1 MRLTRFALLAAV
13 AASLGGVAHAA
24 DVRPPTTMTE
34 TEARRFLAQA
44 SFGPTDASVA
54 TVMASGR
61 SAWLASQFA
70 RADSDFTGV
79 AWVDPDSNKGCPTGS
94 AATCKR
100 DNYTLFPVQ
109 VQFFANAVNQPD
121 QLRQRT
127 ALALSQ
133 ILVVSGNVIK
143 LPNAMAQYQRIF
155 LRNAFGNFRDVLKEV
170 TLSPAMGRFLNMA
183 NNDKPNPAKGIE
195 PNENYAREVLQLFS
209 IGLWQLNLDGTP
221 KLDAKGQPIPSYD
234 QETVEGFAH
243 VFTGWTYAP
252 RPGATPN
259 KFGNPSYY
267 DQPMIAFDDHHDKG
281 AKTLLNGVVL
291 PAGQTAQ
298 ADLEAA
304 IDNIF
309 NHPNVGPFIGRQ
321 LIQQFVTANPS
332 PAYVQRVA
340 QAFNGTTAASFPGTG
355 VGTVQRRPR
364 GDMKAVLTAILSD
377 PEALTAQDANKFG
390 KLREPILQLT
400 HLLRAMGGTSDG
412 VWLRSQA
419 AALGQTIYSPAS
431 VFNFFPPDYDLPGDP
446 ALDGPAFGV
455 FNASAAF
462 KLSGVLA
469 TMLNGKPVAPDTTV
483 PGAIGTGIDLTR
495 WQTLAA
501 TPANLVAEINR
512 VLFAGRAS
520 ASLQAAL
527 LKAAQIAPAT
537 KPLDRAKAALFLAAM
552 SPEYLV
558 EN

>member
-1 MRLTRFALLAAV
+1 MPFARLSRLCLLAA
-13 AASLGGVAHAA
+13 AATLSWPAAPAFAA
-24 DVRPPTTMTE
+24 DEVTE
-34 TEARRFLAQA
+34 SQARRFLAQA

-54 TVMASGR
+54 TVKSGGR
-61 SAWLASQFA
+61 QAWLASQFN

-79 AWVDPDSNKGCPTGS
+79 AWVDPDASKGCPAGS
-94 AATCKR
+94 PATCNR
-100 DNYTLFPVQ
+100 DNYSLFPVQ

-127 ALALSQ
+127 ALALSE
-133 ILVVSGNVIK
+133 ILVISGNVIK
-143 LPNAMAQYQRIF
+143 LPNAMANYQRIF
-155 LRNAFGNFRDVLKEV
+155 LRNAFGNFRDVLREV

-209 IGLWQLNLDGTP
+209 IGLYQLNLDGSL
-221 KLDAKGQPIPSYD
+221 KLDAKGQPLPSYD
-234 QETVEGFAH
+234 QDTVEGFAH
-243 VFTGWTYAP
+243 AFTGWTYAP
-252 RPGATPN
+252 RPGATKN
-259 KFGNPSYY
+259 RFGNPSYY
-267 DQPMIAFDDHHDKG
+267 DAPLIAFDDHHDKG
-281 AKTLLNGVVL
+281 TKKLLNGTTL
-291 PAGQTAQ
+291 PGGQTAQ
-298 ADLEAA
+298 VDLVAA
-304 IDNIF
+304 VDNIF

-321 LIQQFVTANPS
+321 LIQQLVTANPS

-340 QAFNGTTAASFPGTG
+340 IAFNGATIS
-355 VGTVQRRPR
+355 VQGGQMTERRPR
-364 GDMKAVLTAILSD
+364 GDMKAVLTAILTD
-377 PEALTAQDANKFG
+377 PEALTPQDAGSFG

-400 HLLRAMGGTSDG
+400 HLLRAMNGISDG

-419 AALGQTIYSPAS
+419 ASLGQTVYSPPS
-431 VFNFFPPDYDLPGDP
+431 VFNFFSPDYDLPENP

-462 KLSGVLA
+462 KLSGVLQTA
-469 TMLNGKPVAPDTTV
+469 LNGKGVAPDATV
-483 PGAIGTGIDLTR
+483 AGAIGTKIDLAR
-495 WQTLAA
+495 WQALAA
-501 TPANLVAEINR
+501 TPANLVADINR

-520 ASLQAAL
+520 AALQAAL

>member
-13 AASLGGVAHAA
+13 AASLAGPAHAA
-24 DVRPPTTMTE
+24 DDRVPTPMSE
-34 TEARRFLAQA
+34 ADARRFLGQA

-54 TVMASGR
+54 AVMTSGR
-61 SAWLASQFA
+61 SAWLASQFT

-79 AWVDPDSNKGCPTGS
+79 AWVDPDSNKGCPAGS
-94 AATCKR
+94 PTTCKR
-100 DNYTLFPVQ
+100 DNYSLFPVQ

-209 IGLWQLNLDGTP
+209 IGLWQLNLDGTL

-252 RPGATPN
+252 RPGATRN
-259 KFGNPSYY
+259 RFGNPSYY

-281 AKTLLNGVVL
+281 PKTLLNGVVL

-298 ADLEAA
+298 VDLEAA

-340 QAFNGTTAASFPGTG
+340 QAFNGSTVVSFSRT
-355 VGTVQRRPR
+355 GTVERRPR
-364 GDMKAVLTAILSD
+364 GDMKAVLTAILTD
-377 PEALTAQDANKFG
+377 PEALTAQDANRFG

-412 VWLRSQA
+412 VYLRSQA
-419 AALGQTIYSPAS
+419 STLGQTVYSPAS

-462 KLSGVLA
+462 KLSGVLS
-469 TMLNGKPVAPDTTV
+469 TMLSGKPVAPDATV

-501 TPANLVAEINR
+501 TPATLVAEINR

-520 ASLQAAL
+520 AALQAAL

>member
-1 MRLTRFALLAAV
+1 MPFARLCLWAA
-13 AASLGGVAHAA
+13 AASLAWPAFAA
-24 DVRPPTTMTE
+24 SDLPPTAMSE
-34 TEARRFLAQA
+34 SDARRFLAQA

-54 TVMASGR
+54 QLMSSGR
-61 SAWLASQFA
+61 SAWLASQFTLA
-70 RADSDFTGV
+70 SSDFSGLPY
-79 AWVDPDSNKGCPTGS
+79 VDPDSSKGCPTG
-94 AATCKR
+94 AVPTCKR
-100 DNYTLFPVQ
+100 DNYSLFPVQ

-127 ALALSQ
+127 ALALSE

-143 LPNAMAQYQRIF
+143 LPNAMANYQRIF
-155 LRNAFGNFRDVLKEV
+155 LRNAFGNFRDVLREV

-209 IGLWQLNLDGTP
+209 VGLSQLNVDGSLQ
-221 KLDAKGQPIPSYD
+221 LDAKGQPIPSYD
-234 QETVEGFAH
+234 QDTVEGFAH
-243 VFTGWTYAP
+243 AFTGWTYAP
-252 RPGATPN
+252 RPGATRN

-267 DQPMIAFDDHHDKG
+267 DAPMVAFDDHHDKG
-281 AKTLLNGVVL
+281 TKKLLNGTVL
-291 PAGQTAQ
+291 PGGQTAQ
-298 ADLEAA
+298 ADLDAA
-304 IDNIF
+304 VDNIF

-321 LIQQFVTANPS
+321 LIQQLVTANPS
-332 PAYVQRVA
+332 PAYLQRVA
-340 QAFNGTTAASFPGTG
+340 TAFNGGAIVSG
-355 VGTVQRRPR
+355 QRSKR
-364 GDMKAVLTAILSD
+364 GDMKAVLMAILTD
-377 PEALTAQDANKFG
+377 AEAVAPQNPANFG

-400 HLLRAMGGTSDG
+400 HLLRAMGGVSDG

-419 AALGQTIYSPAS
+419 ASLGQTVYSPAS
-431 VFNFFPPDYDLPGDP
+431 VFNFFPPDYDLPDNP

-462 KLSGVLA
+462 KLSGVLQTA
-469 TMLNGKPVAPDTTV
+469 LNGRGVAADASV
-483 PGAIGTGIDLTR
+483 AGATGTKIDLAR
-495 WQTLAA
+495 WQALAA
-501 TPANLVAEINR
+501 TPASLVAEINR

-520 ASLQAAL
+520 AALQAAL
-527 LKAAQIAPAT
+527 LRAAQIAPAT

>member
-1 MRLTRFALLAAV
+1 MRLTRFILLAAA
-13 AASLGGVAHAA
+13 AASFVGAARAA
-24 DVRPPTTMTE
+24 DERPATPMSE
-34 TEARRFLAQA
+34 ADARRFLGQA

-54 TVMASGR
+54 TVRASGR
-61 SAWLASQFA
+61 AAWLASQFT
-70 RADSDFTGV
+70 RADSDFSGV
-79 AWVDPDSNKGCPTGS
+79 AWVDPDSSKGCPAG
-94 AATCKR
+94 APATCKR
-100 DNYTLFPVQ
+100 DNYSLFPVQ

-121 QLRQRT
+121 QLRQRA
-127 ALALSQ
+127 ALALSE

-155 LRNAFGNFRDVLKEV
+155 LRNAFGNFRDVLREV

-209 IGLWQLNLDGTP
+209 IGLWELNPDGSQ

-252 RPGATPN
+252 RPGATRN
-259 KFGNPSYY
+259 RFGNPSYY

-281 AKTLLNGVVL
+281 SKRLLNGVVL
-291 PAGQTAQ
+291 PAGGTAQ

-321 LIQQFVTANPS
+321 LIQQLVTANPS

-340 QAFNGTTAASFPGTG
+340 QAFNGTTTASFSPT
-355 VGTVQRRPR
+355 GTVQRKPR
-364 GDMKAVLTAILSD
+364 GDMKAVLSAILLD
-377 PEALTAQDANKFG
+377 PEALTAQDANRFG

-400 HLLRAMGGTSDG
+400 HLLRALGGTSDG
-412 VWLRSQA
+412 VWLRSQS
-419 AALGQTIYSPAS
+419 AALGQTVYSPAS
-431 VFNFFPPDYDLPGDP
+431 VFNFFPPDYDLPGD
-446 ALDGPAFGV
+446 ATLDGPAFGV

-462 KLSGVLA
+462 KLSGVLQ
-469 TMLNGKPVAPDTTV
+469 TLLSGKPVAPDTTV
-483 PGAIGTGIDLTR
+483 PGATGTGIDLSR
-495 WQTLAA
+495 WQALAA
-501 TPANLVAEINR
+501 TPATLVAEINR
-512 VLFAGRAS
+512 VMFAGRAS
-520 ASLQAAL
+520 AALQSAL
-527 LKAAQIAPAT
+527 LKAAQIAPDT

>member
-1 MRLTRFALLAAV
+1 MRLTRFALLATV
-13 AASLGGVAHAA
+13 AASLAGAAHAA

-79 AWVDPDSNKGCPTGS
+79 AWVDPDSSKGCPTGS
-94 AATCKR
+94 PATCKR

-209 IGLWQLNLDGTP
+209 IGLWQLNLDGTL
-221 KLDAKGQPIPSYD
+221 KLDAKGQPIPTYD

-252 RPGATPN
+252 RPGATRN

-281 AKTLLNGVVL
+281 AKTLLNGTVL

-298 ADLEAA
+298 VDLEAA

-340 QAFNGTTAASFPGTG
+340 QAFNGTTVVSLPS
-355 VGTVQRRPR
+355 VGTNSVQRRPR
-364 GDMKAVLTAILSD
+364 GDMKAVLTAILTD
-377 PEALTAQDANKFG
+377 PEALTAQDATKFG

-419 AALGQTIYSPAS
+419 AALGQPIYSPAS

-462 KLSGVLA
+462 KLSAILS
-469 TMLNGKPVAPDTTV
+469 TMLSGKPVAPDTTV
-483 PGAIGTGIDLTR
+483 PGAIGTGIDLAR

-520 ASLQAAL
+520 AALQAAL
-527 LKAAQIAPAT
+527 LNAAQIAPAT

>member
-1 MRLTRFALLAAV
+1 MPFARLCLWAA
-13 AASLGGVAHAA
+13 AASLSWPALAA
-24 DVRPPTTMTE
+24 DPPPAAAMTE
-34 TEARRFLAQA
+34 SDARRFLSQA

-54 TVMASGR
+54 ELMARGR
-61 SAWLASQFA
+61 PAWLASQFTLA
-70 RADSDFTGV
+70 NSDFTGL
-79 AWVDPDSNKGCPTGS
+79 AYVDPDFSKGCPMGS

-100 DNYTLFPVQ
+100 DNYSLFPVQ

-127 ALALSQ
+127 ALALSE

-143 LPNAMAQYQRIF
+143 LPYAMANYQRIF

-183 NNDKPNPAKGIE
+183 NNDKPNPTKGIE

-209 IGLWQLNLDGTP
+209 IGLSQLNPDGSVQ
-221 KLDAKGQPIPSYD
+221 LDAKGQPIASYD
-234 QETVEGFAH
+234 QEMVEGFAH

-252 RPGATPN
+252 RPGATKN
-259 KFGNPSYY
+259 RFGNPSYY
-267 DQPMIAFDDHHDKG
+267 DAPMIAFDDHHDKG
-281 AKTLLNGVVL
+281 TKKLLAGTVL
-291 PAGQTAQ
+291 PGGQTAQ
-298 ADLEAA
+298 ADLNAA

-340 QAFNGTTAASFPGTG
+340 RAFNGTASDSGPS
-355 VGTVQRRPR
+355 RPR
-364 GDMKAVLTAILSD
+364 GDMKAVLTAILTD
-377 PEALTAQDANKFG
+377 PEALTPQAPASFG

-400 HLLRAMGGTSDG
+400 HLLRALGGVSDG

-419 AALGQTIYSPAS
+419 AALGQTVYSPAS
-431 VFNFFPPDYDLPGDP
+431 VFNFFPPDYDLPDNP
-446 ALDGPAFGV
+446 SLDGPAFGV

-462 KLSGVLA
+462 KWSGVLQTA
-469 TMLNGKPVAPDTTV
+469 LNGKGVAPDTTV
-483 PGAIGTGIDLTR
+483 AGSVGTKIDLTR
-495 WQTLAA
+495 WQNLAA
-501 TPANLVAEINR
+501 TPATLVAEINR

-520 ASLQAAL
+520 SALQAAL

>member
-1 MRLTRFALLAAV
+1 MPQARLFLWAA
-13 AASLGGVAHAA
+13 AASLSWPAFAA
-24 DVRPPTTMTE
+24 SDLPSTAVSE
-34 TEARRFLAQA
+34 SDARRFLAQA
-44 SFGPTDASVA
+44 SFGPTDISVA
-54 TVMASGR
+54 DVMARGR
-61 SAWLASQFA
+61 TAWLASQFTLSN
-70 RADSDFTGV
+70 SDFTGV
-79 AWVDPDSNKGCPTGS
+79 PYVDPDSSRGCPAGS

-100 DNYTLFPVQ
+100 DNYSLFPVQ
-109 VQFFANAVNQPD
+109 VQFFANAINQPD

-127 ALALSQ
+127 ALALSE

-143 LPNAMAQYQRIF
+143 LPNAMANYQRIF

-209 IGLWQLNLDGTP
+209 IGLFQLNLDGSVQ
-221 KLDAKGQPIPSYD
+221 LDGKGQPIPSYD
-234 QETVEGFAH
+234 QDTVEGFAH
-243 VFTGWTYAP
+243 AFTGWTYAP
-252 RPGATPN
+252 RPGATKN

-267 DQPMIAFDDHHDKG
+267 DAQMIAFDDHHDKG
-281 AKTLLNGVVL
+281 TKKLLSGTVL
-291 PAGQTAQ
+291 PGGQSAQ
-298 ADLEAA
+298 ADIEAA
-304 IDNIF
+304 VDNIF

-321 LIQQFVTANPS
+321 LIQQLVTANPS

-340 QAFNGTTAASFPGTG
+340 TAFNGGP
-355 VGTVQRRPR
+355 RNKR
-364 GDMKAVLTAILSD
+364 GDLKAVLTAILTD
-377 PEALTAQDANKFG
+377 AEAASPQAPANFG

-400 HLLRAMGGTSDG
+400 HLVRAMGGTSDG

-419 AALGQTIYSPAS
+419 AGLGQTVYSPAS
-431 VFNFFPPDYDLPGDP
+431 VFNFFPPDYDLPDNP
-446 ALDGPAFGV
+446 SLDGPAFGV

-462 KLSGVLA
+462 KLSGVLQTA
-469 TMLNGKPVAPDTTV
+469 LNGKGVAADTTV
-483 PGAIGTGIDLTR
+483 PGSVGTKIDLTR
-495 WQTLAA
+495 WQALAA
-501 TPANLVAEINR
+501 TPTSLVAEINR

-520 ASLQAAL
+520 AALQAAL

>member
-1 MRLTRFALLAAV
+1 MTLARLCLLAA
-13 AASLGGVAHAA
+13 AASLSWPTLPALAA
-24 DVRPPTTMTE
+24 DVPATMTE
-34 TEARRFLAQA
+34 PQARRFLGQA
-44 SFGPTDASVA
+44 SFGPTEASVA
-54 TVMASGR
+54 TVMAGGR
-61 SAWLASQFA
+61 QAWLASQFT

-79 AWVDPDSNKGCPTGS
+79 AWVDPDPNKGCPTGS

-109 VQFFANAVNQPD
+109 AQFFANAVNQPD

-127 ALALSQ
+127 ALALSE

-155 LRNAFGNFRDVLKEV
+155 LRNAFGNFRDVLREV

-209 IGLWQLNLDGTP
+209 IGLWQLNLDGSL

-234 QETVEGFAH
+234 QDTVEGFAH
-243 VFTGWTYAP
+243 AFTGWTYAP
-252 RPGATPN
+252 RPGATRN

-267 DQPMIAFDDHHDKG
+267 DAPMIAFDDHHDKG
-281 AKTLLNGVVL
+281 AKKLLNGTTL

-298 ADLEAA
+298 ADLDAA
-304 IDNIF
+304 VDNIF

-340 QAFNGTTAASFPGTG
+340 QAFNGATATPFSRGQL
-355 VGTVQRRPR
+355 VERRPR
-364 GDMKAVLTAILSD
+364 GDMKAVLLAILTD
-377 PEALTAQDANKFG
+377 PEALTAQDANSFG

-400 HLLRAMGGTSDG
+400 HLLRAMGGVSDG

-419 AALGQTIYSPAS
+419 AALGQPVYSPPS
-431 VFNFFPPDYDLPGDP
+431 VFNFFAPDYDLPENPG
-446 ALDGPAFGV
+446 LDGPAFGV

-462 KLSGVLA
+462 KLSGVLQTA
-469 TMLNGKPVAPDTTV
+469 LNGKGVAADTTV
-483 PGAIGTGIDLTR
+483 AGAIGTKIDLTR
-495 WQTLAA
+495 WQNLAA
-501 TPANLVAEINR
+501 TPASLVAEINR

-520 ASLQAAL
+520 SALQSAL

>member
-1 MRLTRFALLAAV
+1 MPFARTCLLAAV
-13 AASLGGVAHAA
+13 ASLSWPTFAA
-24 DVRPPTTMTE
+24 DDRPPTTMTE
-34 TEARRFLAQA
+34 GQARRFLGQA
-44 SFGPTDASVA
+44 TFGPTDASVA
-54 TVMASGR
+54 AVMAGGR
-61 SAWLASQFA
+61 QPWIASQFTL
-70 RADSDFTGV
+70 ADSDFSNV
-79 AWVDPDSNKGCPTGS
+79 AWVDPDSSKGCPTGS
-94 AATCKR
+94 PATCVR

-127 ALALSQ
+127 ALALSE
-133 ILVVSGNVIK
+133 ILVVSGNIIK

-155 LRNAFGNFRDVLKEV
+155 LRNAFGNFRDVLRQV

-209 IGLWQLNLDGTP
+209 IGLWKLNLDGSLQ
-221 KLDAKGQPIPSYD
+221 LDSRGQPIPSYD

-243 VFTGWTYAP
+243 AFTGWTYAP
-252 RPGATPN
+252 RPGATKN

-267 DQPMIAFDDHHDKG
+267 DAPMIAFDDHHDKG
-281 AKTLLNGVVL
+281 AKQLLNGTVL
-291 PAGQTAQ
+291 PGGQTAQ

-321 LIQQFVTANPS
+321 LIQQLVTANPS

-340 QAFNGTTAASFPGTG
+340 LAFNGTTTANFTRGQL
-355 VGTVQRRPR
+355 VQRTPR
-364 GDMKAVLTAILSD
+364 GDMKATLTAILTD
-377 PEALTAQDANKFG
+377 PEALTAQDANSFG

-400 HLLRAMGGTSDG
+400 HLLRAMGGVSDG

-419 AALGQTIYSPAS
+419 ASLGQTVYSPAS
-431 VFNFFPPDYDLPGDP
+431 VFNFFPPDYDLPDNP

-462 KLSGVLA
+462 QLSGVLQTA
-469 TMLNGKPVAPDTTV
+469 LNGKGVAPDATV
-483 PGAIGTGIDLTR
+483 PGAIGTKIDLTR
-495 WQTLAA
+495 WQNLAA
-501 TPANLVAEINR
+501 TPAALVAEINR

-520 ASLQAAL
+520 SALQAAL

>member
-1 MRLTRFALLAAV
+1 MTLARLCLLAALT
-13 AASLGGVAHAA
+13 SLSWPALAN
-24 DVRPPTTMTE
+24 DLPPSAMTE
-34 TEARRFLAQA
+34 SEARRFLGQA
-44 SFGPTDASVA
+44 SFGPTDASV
-54 TVMASGR
+54 TDVMARGR
-61 SAWLASQFA
+61 AAWLSSQFNLA
-70 RADSDFTGV
+70 NSDFSGV
-79 AWVDPDSNKGCPTGS
+79 PYVDPDSSKGCPTG
-94 AATCKR
+94 APATCKR

-127 ALALSQ
+127 ALALSE

-143 LPNAMAQYQRIF
+143 LPNAMADYQRIF

-209 IGLWQLNLDGTP
+209 IGLSQLNLDGSVQ
-221 KLDAKGQPIPSYD
+221 LDAKGQPIPSYD
-234 QETVEGFAH
+234 QDTVEGFAH
-243 VFTGWTYAP
+243 AFTGWTYAP
-252 RPGATPN
+252 RPGATKN

-267 DQPMIAFDDHHDKG
+267 DAPMVAFDDHHDKG
-281 AKTLLNGVVL
+281 TKKLLSGTVL
-291 PAGQTAQ
+291 PGGQTAQ
-298 ADLEAA
+298 TDLDAA

-321 LIQQFVTANPS
+321 LIQQLVTANPS

-340 QAFNGTTAASFPGTG
+340 TAFNGGALVNG
-355 VGTVQRRPR
+355 QRSKR
-364 GDMKAVLTAILSD
+364 GDMKAVLTAILTD
-377 PEALTAQDANKFG
+377 AEAASPQAPANFG

-400 HLLRAMGGTSDG
+400 HLLRSMGGVSDG

-419 AALGQTIYSPAS
+419 ASLGQTVYSPAS
-431 VFNFFPPDYDLPGDP
+431 VFNFFPPDYDLPDNP
-446 ALDGPAFGV
+446 SLDGPAFGV

-462 KLSGVLA
+462 KLSGVLQTA
-469 TMLNGKPVAPDTTV
+469 LNGKGVAADASV
-483 PGAIGTGIDLTR
+483 PGATGTKIDLTR
-495 WQTLAA
+495 WQALAA
-501 TPANLVAEINR
+501 TPTSLVAEINR

-520 ASLQAAL
+520 TALQTAL

>member
-1 MRLTRFALLAAV
+1 MPYARLVLWAA
-13 AASLGGVAHAA
+13 AASFTWPAFAA
-24 DVRPPTTMTE
+24 SNLQPAMSE
-34 TEARRFLAQA
+34 SEARRFLAQA
-44 SFGPTDASVA
+44 SFGPTDASVTDLVA
-54 TVMASGR
+54 RGR
-61 SAWLASQFA
+61 SAWLAGQFTLPS
-70 RADSDFTGV
+70 SDFTGV
-79 AWVDPDSNKGCPTGS
+79 PYVDPDSSKGCPAGS

-109 VQFFANAVNQPD
+109 VQFFANAINQPD

-127 ALALSQ
+127 ALALSE

-143 LPNAMAQYQRIF
+143 LPNAMANYQRIF

-170 TLSPAMGRFLNMA
+170 TVSPAMGRFLNMA

-209 IGLWQLNLDGTP
+209 IGLSQLNLDGSVQ
-221 KLDAKGQPIPSYD
+221 LDAKGQPIPSYD

-252 RPGATPN
+252 RPGAAKN

-267 DQPMIAFDDHHDKG
+267 DAPMIAFDDHHDKG
-281 AKTLLNGVVL
+281 TKKLLSGTVL
-291 PAGQTAQ
+291 PGGQTAQ
-298 ADLEAA
+298 TDLEAA
-304 IDNIF
+304 VDNIF

-321 LIQQFVTANPS
+321 LIQQLVTANPS

-340 QAFNGTTAASFPGTG
+340 TAFNGGAIVSG
-355 VGTVQRRPR
+355 QRGKR
-364 GDMKAVLTAILSD
+364 GDMKAVLTAILTD
-377 PEALTAQDANKFG
+377 PEAASAQTPANFG

-400 HLLRAMGGTSDG
+400 HLVRAMGGTSDG

-419 AALGQTIYSPAS
+419 ASLGQTVYSPAS
-431 VFNFFPPDYDLPGDP
+431 VFNFFPPDYDLPDNP
-446 ALDGPAFGV
+446 SLDGPAFGV

-462 KLSGVLA
+462 KLSGVLQTA
-469 TMLNGKPVAPDTTV
+469 LNGKGVAADTTV
-483 PGAIGTGIDLTR
+483 AGSIGTKIDLTR

-501 TPANLVAEINR
+501 TPASLVAEINR
-512 VLFAGRAS
+512 VLFADRAS
-520 ASLQAAL
+520 ANLQAAL

-537 KPLDRAKAALFLAAM
+537 KPLDRAKAALFLATM

>member
-1 MRLTRFALLAAV
+1 MTLARLCLLAALT
-13 AASLGGVAHAA
+13 SLSWPALAN
-24 DVRPPTTMTE
+24 DLPPSTMTE
-34 TEARRFLAQA
+34 SEARRFLGQA
-44 SFGPTDASVA
+44 SFGPTDASV
-54 TVMASGR
+54 TDVMARGR
-61 SAWLASQFA
+61 AAWLSSQFNLA
-70 RADSDFTGV
+70 NSDFSGV
-79 AWVDPDSNKGCPTGS
+79 PYVDPDSSKGCPTG
-94 AATCKR
+94 APATCKR

-127 ALALSQ
+127 ALALSE

-143 LPNAMAQYQRIF
+143 LPNAMADYQRIF

-183 NNDKPNPAKGIE
+183 NNDKPSPTKGIE

-209 IGLWQLNLDGTP
+209 IGLSQLNLDGSLQ
-221 KLDAKGQPIPSYD
+221 LDAKGQPIPSYD
-234 QETVEGFAH
+234 QDTVEGFAH
-243 VFTGWTYAP
+243 AFTGWTYAP
-252 RPGATPN
+252 RPGATKN

-267 DQPMIAFDDHHDKG
+267 DAPMVAFDDHHDKG
-281 AKTLLNGVVL
+281 TKKLLSGTVL
-291 PAGQTAQ
+291 PGGQTAQ
-298 ADLEAA
+298 ADLDAA

-321 LIQQFVTANPS
+321 LIQQLVTANPS
-332 PAYVQRVA
+332 PAYVLRVA
-340 QAFNGTTAASFPGTG
+340 TAFNGGALVNG
-355 VGTVQRRPR
+355 QRSKR
-364 GDMKAVLTAILSD
+364 GDMKAVLTAILTD
-377 PEALTAQDANKFG
+377 AEAASPQAPANFG

-400 HLLRAMGGTSDG
+400 HLLRSMGGVSDG

-419 AALGQTIYSPAS
+419 ASLGQTVYSPAS
-431 VFNFFPPDYDLPGDP
+431 VFNFFPPDYDLPDNP
-446 ALDGPAFGV
+446 SLDGPAFGV

-462 KLSGVLA
+462 KLSGVLQTA
-469 TMLNGKPVAPDTTV
+469 LNGKGVAADASV
-483 PGAIGTGIDLTR
+483 PGATGTKIDLAR
-495 WQTLAA
+495 WQALAT
-501 TPANLVAEINR
+501 TPTSLVAEINR

-520 ASLQAAL
+520 TALQAAL

>member
-1 MRLTRFALLAAV
+1 MRLTRFALLAAA
-13 AASLGGVAHAA
+13 AASLGGLAHAA
-24 DVRPPTTMTE
+24 DDRPPTTMAE
-34 TEARRFLAQA
+34 AEARRFLGQA
-44 SFGPTDASVA
+44 SFGPTDATVA
-54 TVMASGR
+54 AVMANGR
-61 SAWLASQFA
+61 AAWLADQFN

-79 AWVDPDSNKGCPTGS
+79 AWIDPDSSKGCPTGS
-94 AATCKR
+94 PATCIR
-100 DNYTLFPVQ
+100 DNYSLFPVQ

-127 ALALSQ
+127 ALALSE

-155 LRNAFGNFRDVLKEV
+155 LRNAFGNFRNVLKEV

-209 IGLWQLNLDGTP
+209 IGLWQLNLDGTL

-252 RPGATPN
+252 RPGATRN

-281 AKTLLNGVVL
+281 PKTLLNGVVL

-298 ADLEAA
+298 VDLEAA

-321 LIQQFVTANPS
+321 LIQQFVTSNPS

-340 QAFNGTTAASFPGTG
+340 QAFNGTTVVNFSRT
-355 VGTVQRRPR
+355 GTVERRPR
-364 GDMKAVLTAILSD
+364 GDMKAVLTAILTD
-377 PEALTAQDANKFG
+377 PEALTAQDANRFG

-419 AALGQTIYSPAS
+419 AALGQTVYSPAS
-431 VFNFFPPDYDLPGDP
+431 VFNFFPPDYDLPGD
-446 ALDGPAFGV
+446 ATLDGPAFGV

-462 KLSGVLA
+462 KLSGVLS
-469 TMLNGKPVAPDTTV
+469 TMLNGKPVAPDATV
-483 PGAIGTGIDLTR
+483 PGAIGTGIDLAR
-495 WQTLAA
+495 WQALAA

-520 ASLQAAL
+520 AALQAAL